1 MIKNAGGE
9 QVKDSFKH
17 VSVECSWLEFESKE
31 DASAAVDASV
41 LMKS

>member
-17 VSVECSWLEFESKE
+17 VSLECSWLEFESKE
-31 DASAAVDASV
+31 MHQLLST
-41 LMKS
+41 LQF